1 MKLRHLK
8 VVGSTLVVAVLG
20 HLLYRRVFCISISG
34 DELGADPCV
43 ASAVSLAV
51 VVIGVAAAC
60 RSYPSW
66 RSAAVGG
73 VIAGV
78 TAEAYV
84 LCADWME
91 VGWNGLVGHDMWFGD
106 EAYWVLSGVRIVLYS
121 IALALVAAMS
131 WGIRRTGAPVAG

>member
-1 MKLRHLK
+1 MRRRHLK
-8 VVGSTLVVAVLG
+8 VVGSTIVAAALG
-20 HLLYRRVFCISISG
+20 HLVYRRVFRVSISG
-34 DELGADPCV
+34 DDLDAYPWV
-43 ASAVSLAV
+43 ALAVSLAV

-60 RSYPSW
+60 RSYPSR

-91 VGWNGLVGHDMWFGD
+91 VGWDGLVGHDMWFGD
-106 EAYWVLSGVRIVLYS
+106 RSYWVLSGVRIVVYGV
-121 IALALVAAMS
+121 ALALVSAMS
-131 WGIRRTGAPVAG
+131 WGIRRADLGDG